1 MVKGLDRFA
10 DFFAGDEAH
19 YVLIGGVATYLAL
32 EDAGLQAR
40 ATKDLDIVLCIEALD
55 ARFGEK
61 LWAFIDQGGYNERQ
75 QGTDPRVFY
84 RFAKPTAEDFP
95 NMLEFF
101 AREPGR
107 LPMAEGA
114 HLTPVPI
121 GEAVQSL
128 SAILLDDEYYHFLHQ
143 HTRNLGGV
151 RVVTEQALIPLKAR
165 AWLDLTARRAANP
178 DAVDSKHIKK
188 HRNDVLA
195 LSQLLAMDQRVHAPE
210 EVIADVARFLAE
222 SADEVDAVLLK
233 SLNLAE
239 SVDAI
244 WERLRAV
251 FGVTA

>member
-151 RVVTEQALIPLKAR
+151 RVVTEQAWHCLFAQTLFIPQGSAAAAGSTDWSHDWTVINAGR
-165 AWLDLTARRAANP
+165 RRLT
-178 DAVDSKHIKK
+178 
-188 HRNDVLA
+188 
-195 LSQLLAMDQRVHAPE
+195 PE
-210 EVIADVARFLAE
+210 EQAELGVSSPIMIAQSLEKKTVVILGTEYA
-222 SADEVDAVLLK
+222 
-233 SLNLAE
+233 
-239 SVDAI
+239 
-244 WERLRAV
+244 
-251 FGVTA
+251 